1 MRKRC
6 VKGKQCVK
14 GKSCVKG
21 KQCAKGKSCTRT
33 SIAFL
38 LVAALSAAFIPHA
51 LALSQETAGAV
62 SQSLS
67 EGTGQGAPEQTAVYE
82 KSETVYAS
90 LSATGAPEAVYVVN
104 RFDVQRAGTVVDYGD
119 YTSAKNLTD
128 ETALKRAGNAV
139 AFDTEEGVFYY
150 QGNAAATTLPWN
162 IVITYELDGKKV
174 AAEELAGATGSLAI
188 HIDTTQNGAVDSAF
202 FESFMLQITLTLD
215 GASAGTIKAEGATV
229 ASSGKNWTV
238 AFTALPGREDSFELT
253 AQVKD
258 FSMDGAQI
266 AALPYT
272 SVIDAPDTGGLTDDA
287 DELVDAVSRL
297 AEGTASLAA
306 GASSLAG
313 GARDLSQGTTSF
325 GEGLRAFASSSS
337 GIVQGSADI
346 EASLASIAKKL
357 ADSDLSGLGSISQLP
372 ANLRQIAGALE
383 ALAANAG
390 QVREGYASSLAAL
403 EGAMSQLVANAPTES
418 EIAELRASVADDA
431 QAAATVEKLVAVCQ
445 AAQAAKGTWDGSA
458 AAFAGADE
466 LLAAL
471 SADAEE
477 GGALALQAQALY
489 HMADALE
496 ASLDP
501 EMLSELGKLAEGI
514 SQLASEYSRFHKG
527 LISYAEGASS
537 LAANYCEL
545 ESGTSTLA
553 GGAGSLASGAKTM
566 NQGMAE
572 FDAQVSTLPQTM
584 RERIGELM
592 ADYDFPEFDPVSF
605 TSAENGS
612 TVAVQF
618 VMTTPAIEKPE
629 APAEEEPAQP
639 EQTIWDRFLALFRE

>member
-6 VKGKQCVK
+6 VKGKQCAK
-14 GKSCVKG
+14 RKSC
-21 KQCAKGKSCTRT
+21 ART

-62 SQSLS
+62 SQNSS
-67 EGTGQGAPEQTAVYE
+67 ADAGQGAPEQTAVYE

-162 IVITYELDGKKV
+162 IAVTYELDGKRV

-188 HIDTTQNGAVDSAF
+188 HIDTTQNGAADSAF

-238 AFTALPGREDSFELT
+238 AFTALPGREGSFELT

-325 GEGLRAFASSSS
+325 GEGLRALASSSS

-346 EASLASIAKKL
+346 EASLAKKL

-372 ANLRQIAGALE
+372 ENLRQIAGALE

-390 QVREGYASSLAAL
+390 QVREGYASSLTAL
-403 EGAMSQLVANAPTES
+403 EGAMSQLVANAPAES

-431 QAAATVEKLVAVCQ
+431 QAAATVEKLVAVYR

-584 RERIGELM
+584 RERIDELM